1 MTVGNGS
8 ADRFGHAS
16 LFASGRALAAIVL
29 LALFTTVLPPVPGA
43 ADASVP
49 TARGID
55 RVCPPPSGALVA
67 NLPALND
74 LDGSVHRSAVVC
86 AAGYGLVDGFTDGT
100 YRPARPVNRGQMA
113 SFVLGWIEAATDIVL
128 PPPVADPFPDI
139 AGTFH
144 RDAIATLARFEVLAG
159 RSDGTFGPG
168 EVITRGQMA
177 RFVANAIDFADNPGV
192 AGTRPEADDTPYFAD
207 VVGSFFQ
214 ADIQSLAGIGI
225 VQGDPAGAY
234 RAGDAVT
241 RGQLAT
247 FLMRSADFLD
257 REQRWAPTATDATY
271 EVALAPRNVTILDPA
286 TGQRTYGA
294 GDPAASGTATLAI
307 DAFGGSMEVTLEF
320 DEVSG
325 AFGAAD
331 GAAIHL
337 GAVDENGPI
346 VVPIAT
352 GTQLQNADEGRFET
366 TVFEADADVRF
377 ADLIEDA
384 PRFYVQI
391 ASDLYPDGVV
401 RGQLPDGGQDLVPG
415 IATFPVVMTGAQQLA
430 VTDDGGLEGEAGEPG
445 ASATVQLTVDA
456 ASRVLRYDLDLT
468 EVTGPFADASGLHL
482 HRGEA
487 GTIGSVVLQLATG
500 AELDAAVDGRL
511 TGTVSEAEA
520 GASIAFAELLADPAG
535 YYLDV
540 HSDAYRGGAVRGQL
554 R

>member
-1 MTVGNGS
+1 MPVGSGS
-8 ADRFGHAS
+8 AERIGRARV
-16 LFASGRALAAIVL
+16 FASGRALATIVL
-29 LALFTTVLPPVPGA
+29 IALLAALLPPVPGA
-43 ADASVP
+43 ALASVP

-74 LDGSVHRSAVVC
+74 LHGNVHRAAVVC
-86 AAGYGLVDGFTDGT
+86 AAGYGLVDGFTNGS
-100 YRPARPVNRGQMA
+100 YRPARPVDRGQMA
-113 SFVLGWIEAATDIVL
+113 SFVLAWIEAATDIVL

-192 AGTRPEADDTPYFAD
+192 AGTRPEADDSPYFAD
-207 VVGSFFQ
+207 AVGSFFQ

-225 VQGDPAGAY
+225 VQGDPTGGY
-234 RAGDAVT
+234 NPGDAVT

-271 EVALAPRNVTILDPA
+271 EVALAPRNVMTLDPV

-294 GDPAASGTATLAI
+294 GDPAASGTVTLVI

-320 DEVSG
+320 EEVSG

-337 GAVDENGPI
+337 GAVDENGPV
-346 VVPIAT
+346 VVPLAT
-352 GTQLQNADEGRFET
+352 GTQLQNAEEGRFET
-366 TVFEADADVRF
+366 TVFEADAGVRF

-384 PRFYVQI
+384 ERFYFQI
-391 ASDLYPDGVV
+391 ASNLYPNGAL

-415 IATFPVVMTGAQQLA
+415 IATFSVVMTGVQQLA
-430 VTDDGGLEGEAGEPG
+430 VTDDGAVEGEAGEPG
-445 ASATVQLTVDA
+445 VSATVQLTVDA
-456 ASRVLRYDLDLT
+456 ASGVLRYDLDLT
-468 EVTGPFADASGLHL
+468 EVTGPFAKASGLHL
-482 HRGEA
+482 HRGEV

-500 AELDAAVDGRL
+500 AELDAAVDGGL
-511 TGTVSEAEA
+511 TGTVSAVGA
-520 GASIAFAELLADPAG
+520 GVAFAELLADPEG

>member
-1 MTVGNGS
+1 MSVGNGS
-8 ADRFGHAS
+8 AERIGRARR
-16 LFASGRALAAIVL
+16 FASGHALATVVL
-29 LALFTTVLPPVPGA
+29 LALLAALLPPAPGA
-43 ADASVP
+43 AVASVP
-49 TARGID
+49 SARGVD

-74 LDGSVHRSAVVC
+74 LGGNVHRAAVVC
-86 AAGYGLVDGFTDGT
+86 AAGYGLVDGFTDGS
-100 YRPARPVNRGQMA
+100 YRPARPVDRGQMA
-113 SFVLGWIEAATDIVL
+113 SFVLAWIETATDIVL
-128 PPPVADPFPDI
+128 PPPAADPFPDI

-192 AGTRPEADDTPYFAD
+192 AGTRPEADATPYFAD
-207 VVGSFFQ
+207 AIGSFFQ

-225 VQGDPAGAY
+225 VQGDATGGY
-234 RAGDAVT
+234 NVGDAVT

-271 EVALAPRNVTILDPA
+271 EVALEPRNVMTLDPV

-294 GDPAASGTATLAI
+294 GDSAASGAATLII

-325 AFGAAD
+325 AFGAPD

-337 GAVDENGPI
+337 GAVDENGP
-346 VVPIAT
+346 VVIPIAT
-352 GTQLQNADEGRFET
+352 GVQLQDAAGGRFET
-366 TVFEADADVRF
+366 TVFEADAGVRF
-377 ADLIEDA
+377 ADLIEG
-384 PRFYVQI
+384 PERFYLQV
-391 ASDLYPDGVV
+391 ASNLYPDGAL

-415 IATFPVVMTGAQQLA
+415 IATFPVEMTGAQQLA
-430 VTDDGGLEGEAGEPG
+430 VTDDGAVEGDAGEPG

-456 ASRVLRYDLDLT
+456 ASGVLRYDLDLSG
-468 EVTGPFADASGLHL
+468 VTGPFSEASGLHL

-487 GTIGSVVLQLATG
+487 GTIGSVVIELATG
-500 AELDAAVDGRL
+500 AQLDAAVDGRL
-511 TGTVSEAEA
+511 TGTVAQAEA
-520 GASIAFAELLADPAG
+520 GIAFAKLLADPEG

-540 HSDAYRGGAVRGQL
+540 HSDAFRGGAVRGQL